1 MRLAIALSIF
11 LLVPVSCG
19 GSFDDLGDRGDAAT
33 TVPDSSDETV
43 VCEPGQADGDLYLY
57 NWADYIDPDLVAQFE
72 MEFEVEVLTDTYDSN
87 EALLTKLQSGAVYD
101 LVVPS
106 NDMVTTMIEQGLL
119 AQLQTS
125 AVPNVGNLMPTF
137 RSPPYD
143 PDGAYSVA
151 YQWGTTGLAVDTSL
165 AGDGLEPSWSL
176 VFDADMVSQYPSGI
190 AMMEDARETMG
201 AALKY
206 LGYSLNSTRESELQE
221 AADVIAGVSE
231 YISMLSE
238 EDSAGA
244 LLNDGVTVSHL
255 TSKSP
260 LTGDDDQ
267 DEGARFAYVVPEE
280 GTSLWVDSM
289 AITANAEH
297 PCTAH
302 ALINFILEPE
312 HGAALSN
319 WTRLASPN
327 RASEEFILPEILE
340 DEAIYPPEDI
350 RERLEIISD
359 LGELEGEYSDYLAI
373 ARR

>member
-1 MRLAIALSIF
+1 VRLAIVLPVL
-11 LLVPVSCG
+11 LLVNISCG
-19 GSFDDLGDRGDAAT
+19 RGPGDRRDAAT
-33 TVPDSSDETV
+33 TVPDTSDEAV
-43 VCEPGQADGDLYLY
+43 VCELDEVDGDLFLY
-57 NWADYIDPDLVAQFE
+57 NRIDYIDPDLVSDFE
-72 MEFEVEVLTDTYDSN
+72 MEFEVEVLTDTYDSD

-106 NDMVTTMIEQGLL
+106 NDMIATMIEQGLL
-119 AQLQTS
+119 ARVQTS

-137 RSPPYD
+137 RNPSYD

-151 YQWGTTGLAVDTSL
+151 YQWGTTGLTVDTSL
-165 AGDGLEPSWSL
+165 TGDGLEPSWSL
-176 VFDADMVSQYPSGI
+176 VFDAAIVSQYPSGVAI
-190 AMMEDARETMG
+190 IEDAREVMG

-231 YISMLSE
+231 YISMLPE
-238 EDSAGA
+238 DDSAGA
-244 LLNDGVTVSHL
+244 LLDDGVTVSHL
-255 TSKSP
+255 RAKPS
-260 LTGDDDQ
+260 LTDNSDQ
-267 DEGARFAYVVPEE
+267 AEGARFVNVVPKE
-280 GTSLWVDSM
+280 GASLWVDSM

-302 ALINFILEPE
+302 AFINFILEPE

-327 RASEEFILPEILE
+327 RASEEFILPEIFE
-340 DEAIYPPEDI
+340 DQAIYPPEDI

-359 LGELEGEYSDYLAI
+359 LGEFENEYDDYFAI
-373 ARR
+373 ARS